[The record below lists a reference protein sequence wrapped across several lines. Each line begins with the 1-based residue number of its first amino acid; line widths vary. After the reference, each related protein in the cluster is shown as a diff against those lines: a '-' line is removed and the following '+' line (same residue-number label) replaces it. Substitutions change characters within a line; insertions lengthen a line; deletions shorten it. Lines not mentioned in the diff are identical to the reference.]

1 METAI
6 RVEGLHKSY
15 KKLHV
20 LNGVDFEVE
29 KGRVF
34 ALLGANGAG
43 KTTMI
48 RILSTLLKP
57 DKGRAFVDNYD
68 VVKQPLKVREAISL
82 TGQYAALDEVL
93 TGRENLEMTAR
104 LRHLSNVKG
113 RSQEM
118 LERFGLTDAADRAAS
133 GYSGGM
139 KRRLDLAMSLIGR
152 PTVLFLDEPTTG
164 LDPQSRQ
171 SVWRLVKE
179 LACEGTTVFLT
190 TQYLEEAEALAD
202 RIAILENGKTVAEGT
217 AEELKARL
225 PHGHLE
231 LRFESDAHAQAAKE
245 LLADMGAHWDDEEQA
260 LLVST
265 DGSAKQAA
273 QVLVRLENAQTPA
286 VQFTQKLPT
295 LEDVFLRLTGGTDK
309 EERS

>member
-1 METAI
+1 MEAAI
-6 RVEGLHKSY
+6 QVEGLHKSY

-20 LNGVDFEVE
+20 LKGVDFEVQ

-118 LERFGLTDAADRAAS
+118 LERFGLIDAADRAAS

-152 PTVLFLDEPTTG
+152 PAVLFLDEPTTG

-245 LLADMGAHWDDEEQA
+245 LLADMGARWDDEEQA

-309 EERS
+309 EGRS